1 MTSVRKSDERFRQ
14 LMDLAEGG
22 NAEAVADLW
31 REFQQDIHAEG
42 SIHE

>member
-1 MTSVRKSDERFRQ
+1 MTSARKSDERFRQ

-31 REFQQDIHAEG
+31 LEFGFIFSREAT
-42 SIHE
+42 